1 MTHTIG
7 IVAHTKRAE
16 QAHRLMEIV
25 GAAYMS
31 IDNGALGCEAN
42 HRKVWQ
48 HLTRHN
54 TGWLVVLEDDAIPC
68 NNFRDQLDAALA
80 VAPSPV
86 VSLYLGRERPREYQ
100 QRIAKAADT
109 TASWLTCRRLLHAVG
124 IAIHADLVPNM
135 LNNLPNGK
143 PIDEAISAW
152 ARHQG
157 HTIAYTWPSLIDHAD
172 ETPMIDTRNDNQ
184 PRLPGR
190 VAWQHG
196 TRDTWTTD
204 TQPI

>member
-1 MTHTIG
+1 MNHTIG

-16 QAHRLMEIV
+16 QAHRLMETV

-31 IDNGALGCEAN
+31 IDNGTLGCESN

-54 TGWLVVLEDDAIPC
+54 TDWLVVLEDDAIPC

-109 TASWLTCRRLLHAVG
+109 TAHWLTCRRLLHAVG
-124 IAIHADLVPNM
+124 IAIHAALVPNM

-152 ARHQG
+152 ARRQS
-157 HTIAYTWPSLIDHAD
+157 HTIAYTWPSLVDHAD
-172 ETPMIDTRNDNQ
+172 EPSLTGRRGPAT
-184 PRLPGR
+184 GR
-190 VAWQHG
+190 VAWRHG
-196 TRDTWTTD
+196 GRDWWTAEAHAL
-204 TQPI
+204 

>member
-16 QAHRLMEIV
+16 QAHRLMETV

-31 IDNGALGCEAN
+31 IDNGTLGCETN

-54 TGWLVVLEDDAIPC
+54 TDWLTVLEDDAIPC

-109 TASWLTCRRLLHAVG
+109 TAHWLTCRRLLHAVG
-124 IAIHADLVPNM
+124 IAIHAALVPNM
-135 LNNLPNGK
+135 LNQLPNGK

-152 ARHQG
+152 ARHQS
-157 HTIAYTWPSLIDHAD
+157 HTIAYTWPSLVDHAD
-172 ETPMIDTRNDNQ
+172 TPSLTGRRG
-184 PRLPGR
+184 PAPGR
-190 VAWQHG
+190 VAWRHG
-196 TRDTWTTD
+196 DRDQWTNETH
-204 TQPI
+204 PL

>member
-1 MTHTIG
+1 MTNTIG

-16 QAHRLMEIV
+16 QAHRLMETV

-31 IDNGALGCEAN
+31 IDNGTLGCEAN

-68 NNFRDQLDAALA
+68 NNFRDQLDAALE
-80 VAPSPV
+80 VAPCPV

-124 IAIHADLVPNM
+124 IAIHAALVPNM

-172 ETPMIDTRNDNQ
+172 EPSLTGRRGPAT
-184 PRLPGR
+184 GR
-190 VAWQHG
+190 VAWRHG
-196 TRDTWTTD
+196 GRDQWTSGTH
-204 TQPI
+204 PL